1 IRYVKDNLFNTPP
14 IFNLIRESNNLSN
27 HEMYRV
33 YNMGSRMEIVCDSKV
48 ADKIIDISNKF
59 KVDAQVIGRTEKSDK
74 TEVLIK
80 TKDEEIKYE

>member
-1 IRYVKDNLFNTPP
+1 
-14 IFNLIRESNNLSN
+14 
-27 HEMYRV
+27 
-33 YNMGSRMEIVCDSKV
+33 MGSRMEIVCDSKV